1 VNRGKILLR
10 RLLGRL
16 LDQLRKDDRGVILV
30 FALVLMLVLTIMG
43 AAMSMTSQVDLTVS
57 GNTKMI
63 REAFYIAE
71 GGIELSPKVLAMIIA
86 KRSLPDTT
94 AETPLLAYDT
104 VNLLAKIM
112 GYIQTDDPNNNP
124 PDVVMSHGLGGSVA
138 VDFRRVRTLYLSGGG
153 VEFAAGSEGVGVSGA
168 SSAAIL
174 YEFDSTGTAGKSRAL
189 TNSEVIA
196 RYRKVAGVGGGK

>member
-1 VNRGKILLR
+1 MNKGTILVR

-16 LDQLRKDDRGVILV
+16 LDPLTKDERGVVLV

-43 AAMSMTSQVDLTVS
+43 ASMSMTSQVDLTVS

-71 GGIELSPKVLAMIIA
+71 GGIELSPKVLARIIA
-86 KRSLPDTT
+86 ERSLPDTT
-94 AETPLLAYDT
+94 TETPLLAYDT

-112 GYIQTDDPNNNP
+112 GYIQTDDPSNNP
-124 PDVVMSHGLGGSVA
+124 PDLVMGQGLGGSVA
-138 VDFRRVRTLYLSGGG
+138 VDFTRVRTMYLSGGG

-168 SSAAIL
+168 ASTAVL
-174 YEFDSTGTAGKSRAL
+174 YDFDSTGTAGKFRAL

-196 RYRKVAGVGGGK
+196 RYRKVAGVAGGK

>member
-1 VNRGKILLR
+1 VNTRQSQLR
-10 RLLGRL
+10 RLFGRL
-16 LDQLRKDDRGVILV
+16 LDPLRKDERGVVLV

-43 AAMSMTSQVDLTVS
+43 ASMSMTSQVDLTVS

-86 KRSLPDTT
+86 ERSLPDTT
-94 AETPLLAYDT
+94 TQTPLLTYDT

-112 GYIQTDDPNNNP
+112 GYIQTDDPTNNP
-124 PDVVMSHGLGGSVA
+124 PDLVMSHGLGGSVA

-153 VEFAAGSEGVGVSGA
+153 VEFAAGSEGVGVGGA
-168 SSAAIL
+168 ASAAVL
-174 YEFDSTGTAGKSRAL
+174 YDFDSTGTAGKSPVL
-189 TNSEVIA
+189 TNSEVLA
-196 RYRKVAGVGGGK
+196 RYRKVAGVAGGK

>member
-1 VNRGKILLR
+1 MNTRQSQLR
-10 RLLGRL
+10 RLFGRL
-16 LDQLRKDDRGVILV
+16 LDPLRKDERGVVLV

-43 AAMSMTSQVDLTVS
+43 ASMSMTSQVDLTVS

-86 KRSLPDTT
+86 ERSLPDTT
-94 AETPLLAYDT
+94 TQTPLLTYDT

-112 GYIQTDDPNNNP
+112 GYIQTDDPTNNP
-124 PDVVMSHGLGGSVA
+124 PDLVMSHGLGGSVA

-153 VEFAAGSEGVGVSGA
+153 VEFAAGSEGVGVGGA
-168 SSAAIL
+168 ASAAVL
-174 YEFDSTGTAGKSRAL
+174 YDFDSTGTAGKSPVL
-189 TNSEVIA
+189 TNSEVLA
-196 RYRKVAGVGGGK
+196 RYRKVAGVAGGK

>member
-1 VNRGKILLR
+1 VNTRRILVR

-16 LDQLRKDDRGVILV
+16 LNPLRKDERGVVLV

-43 AAMSMTSQVDLTVS
+43 ASMSMTSQVDLTVS

-86 KRSLPDTT
+86 ERSLPDTT
-94 AETPLLAYDT
+94 TQTPLLTYDT

-112 GYIQTDDPNNNP
+112 GYIQTDDPTNNP
-124 PDVVMSHGLGGSVA
+124 PDLVMSHGLGGSVA

-153 VEFAAGSEGVGVSGA
+153 VEFAAGSEGVGVGGA
-168 SSAAIL
+168 ASAAVL
-174 YEFDSTGTAGKSRAL
+174 YDFDSTGTAGKSPVL
-189 TNSEVIA
+189 TNSEVLA
-196 RYRKVAGVGGGK
+196 RYRKVAGVAGGK